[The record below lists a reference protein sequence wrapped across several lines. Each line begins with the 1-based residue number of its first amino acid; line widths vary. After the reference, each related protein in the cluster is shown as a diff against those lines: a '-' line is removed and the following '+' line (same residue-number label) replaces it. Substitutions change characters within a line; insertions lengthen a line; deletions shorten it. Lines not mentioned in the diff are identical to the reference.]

1 MGTPSQHRRRHGV
14 DDAVLD
20 GAATT
25 TALLGIFIVN
35 CSHTKSRSRMMEGN
49 LNVPRKMA
57 CRSTPKGLVASAL
70 ALGTSSNAV
79 IAGDIALAVAA
90 TAFAVAVDA
99 SLDARVLLSADL
111 SNRSKSSPNFGHRFS
126 QEFFDPGPLVRSSVA
141 AFDEFEFEDDDSP
154 SMLSYNRNDS
164 TSPPLNMSSNI
175 PKCLS
180 IRRLKNQTPRPRSRA
195 SPSPPAPDA
204 RAWTRPRTRLYTRP
218 RSRRWLCA
226 TVAVERGEGA
236 KQFLNDAHIGRVQR
250 RAVRRTVPR

>member
-1 MGTPSQHRRRHGV
+1 MSLAKWRVPV
-14 DDAVLD
+14 D
-20 GAATT
+20 T
-25 TALLGIFIVN
+25 
-35 CSHTKSRSRMMEGN
+35 
-49 LNVPRKMA
+49 
-57 CRSTPKGLVASAL
+57 GLVVSAL

-111 SNRSKSSPNFGHRFS
+111 SNRSKSSPNFEARENGFFAE
-126 QEFFDPGPLVRSSVA
+126 EFFDPGPLVRSSVA
-141 AFDEFEFEDDDSP
+141 AFDEFEFEDDDSSP

-180 IRRLKNQTPRPRSRA
+180 TFARRAKEIKHLVRGRARLRHPQHLMRARGRVRGRA
-195 SPSPPAPDA
+195 SVHLGPVRGAGFAPI
-204 RAWTRPRTRLYTRP
+204 
-218 RSRRWLCA
+218 
-226 TVAVERGEGA
+226 VAVERGEGA